1 MIELKNVTKVFG
13 VKKAV
18 DQVSLTI
25 NEGDNMVLLGT
36 SGCGKTTTLKLINR
50 LIDPNT
56 GAIFVKGKDIASI
69 KPETLRRDMGYVLQN
84 IGLFPH
90 YTVAENIAV
99 VPKMLGWSATEIQQ
113 RASLLLEK
121 LHLPLGFLKLFPRE
135 LSGGQQQRIGLAR
148 ALAANPPILLMDEP
162 FGALDNVTRSKIHD
176 DFLGLD
182 ELKTKTIIMVTHDV
196 QEAFTLADKICLM
209 HEGKIVQVGTPKE
222 LLFKP
227 TDSFTKSFLDGQRLA
242 LQFSTINLI
251 DLIQYLPKEKGDAI
265 EKVSQTMSVWQAMDK
280 LREATSGSLAMS
292 GNSEAERRVFNFDQL
307 MQAFSRYQNA
317 SSYD

>member
-18 DQVSLTI
+18 DQVSLRVK
-25 NEGDNMVLLGT
+25 EGENMVFLGT

-50 LIDPNT
+50 LIDPSA
-56 GAIFVKGKDIASI
+56 GAVFVKGKDIASI
-69 KPETLRRDMGYVLQN
+69 KSETLRRDMGYVLQN

-90 YTVAENIAV
+90 FTVAENIAV

-113 RASLLLEK
+113 RAALLLEK

-162 FGALDNVTRSKIHD
+162 FGALDNVTRSKIHG

-196 QEAFTLADKICLM
+196 QEAFTLADRICLM
-209 HEGKIVQVGTPKE
+209 HDGKIVQVGTPKE

-227 TDSFTKSFLDGQRLA
+227 SDSFTKSFLDGQRLA
-242 LQFSTINLI
+242 LQFSTINLT
-251 DLIQYLPKEKGDAI
+251 DLILYLPKEEGVAI
-265 EKVSQTMSVWQAMDK
+265 EKVSQTMSVWQAMEK
-280 LREATSGSLAMS
+280 LREATRGSLVMS
-292 GNSEAERRVFNFDQL
+292 GNSEAERWVFNFDQL

-317 SSYD
+317 NAYD